1 MDQPKLWPVVLET
14 LMALGAHYVPAMDKA
29 ADDAGV
35 ERGVWGILI
44 AALTFEPE
52 AVSNAAL
59 QRRNPY
65 QNYTRLLADAA
76 GQGLFLV
83 ERPGVYTLTDLGRA
97 VGTEIILAA
106 YARMQ
111 TFEPLR
117 VEQMQYLSV
126 LLRKL
131 VVASHTSPE
140 PPGKWCLTHARRIDP
155 GQNAPLIIQVD
166 QYLSDL
172 AAYRDDAHLAAW
184 GELKFGFD
192 GPTWEIF
199 SLLWR
204 DGPADL
210 AGLLEKLVPRRFS
223 RKIYATAL
231 NKMESQAL
239 LEADSGKYKL
249 TPAGEQLRQSAED
262 TTDAYFYAPWACLD
276 PEELEALEILLTK
289 LSDEMGKKR
298 AIRCP

>member
-1 MDQPKLWPVVLET
+1 MDQTKLWPIALET
-14 LMALGAHYVPAMDKA
+14 LMALGAHYVPAMEKA
-29 ADDAGV
+29 ADDAGA
-35 ERGVWGILI
+35 ERGVWGLLI
-44 AALTFEPE
+44 SALTFEPE
-52 AVSNAAL
+52 SITNAKL
-59 QRRNPY
+59 QKRNPY
-65 QNYTRLLADAA
+65 QDYVRLLADAA
-76 GQGLFLV
+76 GQGFFEV
-83 ERPGVYTLTDLGRA
+83 QSPGVYKLTDLGRA

-184 GELKFGFD
+184 REYDFD
-192 GPTWEIF
+192 GPTWETF
-199 SLLWR
+199 TLLWR
-204 DGPADL
+204 GEVSTLDDL
-210 AGLLEKLVPRRFS
+210 MEKLTQRRFPANV
-223 RKIYATAL
+223 YANAL
-231 NKMESQAL
+231 QN
-239 LEADSGKYKL
+239 LEARGLISEDSDKFNL
-249 TPAGEQLRQSAED
+249 TAAGEQLRQKVED
-262 TTDAYFYAPWACLD
+262 TTDAYFYASWNCLD
-276 PEELEALEILLTK
+276 AEEREALKILLGK
-289 LSDEMGKKR
+289 LTTEMGHKN
-298 AIRCP
+298 

>member
-1 MDQPKLWPVVLET
+1 MDRTEMWPHALET
-14 LMALGAHYVPAMDKA
+14 LMALGAHYVPAMEKA
-29 ADDAGV
+29 ADDAGA
-35 ERGVWGILI
+35 ERGVWGLLI
-44 AALTFEPE
+44 SALTFEPE
-52 AVSNAAL
+52 SITNAKL

-65 QNYTRLLADAA
+65 QDYARLLADAT
-76 GQGLFLV
+76 GQGFFQL
-83 ERPGVYTLTDLGRA
+83 ESPGVYRLSDLGRT

-140 PPGKWCLTHARRIDP
+140 PPGKWSLTHARRIDP

-184 GELKFGFD
+184 QEHEFD
-192 GPTWEIF
+192 GPTWETLTLF
-199 SLLWR
+199 WKEEVDDLDSLVERLSYR
-204 DGPADL
+204 RFPKEVYVTAL
-210 AGLLEKLVPRRFS
+210 QHLEMKGLLVKDAE
-223 RKIYATAL
+223 
-231 NKMESQAL
+231 
-239 LEADSGKYKL
+239 KYKISR
-249 TPAGEQLRQSAED
+249 TGKELRSAAEKK
-262 TTDAYFYAPWACLD
+262 TDAYFYTPWDCLD
-276 PEELEALEILLTK
+276 AEELEALKVLLGK
-289 LSDEMGKKR
+289 LTTEMGKKR
-298 AIRCP
+298 DLRCP

>member
-1 MDQPKLWPVVLET
+1 MKQPKLWPVALET
-14 LMALGAHYVPAMDKA
+14 LMALGAHYVPAMEKA

-35 ERGVWGILI
+35 ERGVWGLLI
-44 AALTFEPE
+44 SALTFEPE
-52 AVSNAAL
+52 AISNAIL

-65 QNYTRLLADAA
+65 QDYTRLLADAA
-76 GQGLFLV
+76 SQGFFAV
-83 ERPGVYTLTDLGRA
+83 ESPGAYQITDLGRA

-184 GELKFGFD
+184 RGLDLD
-192 GPTWEIF
+192 GPTWEALT
-199 SLLWR
+199 LLWQ
-204 DGPADL
+204 GEAVDL
-210 AGLLEKLVPRRFS
+210 DALLERLVHRRFS
-223 RKIYATAL
+223 RDVYAAAL
-231 NKMESQAL
+231 QK
-239 LEADSGKYKL
+239 LETRGLILADSGKYRL
-249 TPAGEQLRQSAED
+249 TPAGEQLRQNAEAA
-262 TTDAYFYAPWACLD
+262 TDAYFYAPWDCLD
-276 PEELEALEILLTK
+276 AEELEALEILLAKLTK
-289 LSDEMGKKR
+289 EMGKKR
-298 AIRCP
+298 SQRCP

>member
-1 MDQPKLWPVVLET
+1 MDRTRLWPIALET
-14 LMALGAHYVPAMDKA
+14 LMALGAHYVPAMEKA
-29 ADDAGV
+29 ADDAGA
-35 ERGVWGILI
+35 ERGVWGLLI
-44 AALTFEPE
+44 SALTFEPE
-52 AVSNAAL
+52 SVTSTKL
-59 QRRNPY
+59 QQRNPY
-65 QNYTRLLADAA
+65 QDYTRLLADAA
-76 GQGLFLV
+76 GQGFFML
-83 ERPGVYTLTDLGRA
+83 ESPGIYQLSDLGRT

-184 GELKFGFD
+184 EEYDFD
-192 GPTWEIF
+192 GPTWEALT
-199 SLLWR
+199 LLWR
-204 DGPADL
+204 KEADTL
-210 AGLLEKLVPRRFS
+210 DALVEKLAHRRFPPTV
-223 RKIYATAL
+223 YAAAL
-231 NKMESQAL
+231 QE
-239 LEADSGKYKL
+239 LEAMKLISAEDGKYKL
-249 TPAGEQLRQSAED
+249 TSAGKRLRQKAED
-262 TTDAYFYAPWACLD
+262 TTDAYFYAPWECLD
-276 PEELEALEILLTK
+276 AEELEALETLLGK
-289 LSDEMGKKR
+289 LTVEMGKR
-298 AIRCP
+298 RSARCP

>member
-1 MDQPKLWPVVLET
+1 MDQPKLWPVALET
-14 LMALGAHYVPAMDKA
+14 LMALGAHYVPAMEKA

-35 ERGVWGILI
+35 ERGVWGLLI
-44 AALTFEPE
+44 SALTFEPE
-52 AVSNAAL
+52 AISNTIL
-59 QRRNPY
+59 QQRNPY
-65 QNYTRLLADAA
+65 QDYTRLLADAA
-76 GQGLFLV
+76 SQGFFAV
-83 ERPGVYTLTDLGRA
+83 EVPGSYQITDLGRA

-111 TFEPLR
+111 TFEPMR

-184 GELKFGFD
+184 HNLDFD
-192 GPTWEIF
+192 GPTWEALT
-199 SLLWR
+199 LLWQ
-204 DGPADL
+204 GEADDL
-210 AGLLEKLVPRRFS
+210 DTLEEKLAHRRFS
-223 RKIYATAL
+223 RDVYAAAL
-231 NKMESQAL
+231 QK
-239 LEADSGKYKL
+239 LELRGLILADSGKYRL
-249 TPAGEQLRQSAED
+249 TPAGEQLRQNAEAA
-262 TTDAYFYAPWACLD
+262 TDAYFYAPWDCLD
-276 PEELEALEILLTK
+276 AEELEALEILLTK
-289 LSDEMGKKR
+289 LTEEMGKKR
-298 AIRCP
+298 S

>member
-14 LMALGAHYVPAMDKA
+14 LMALGAHYVPAMEKA

-35 ERGVWGILI
+35 ERGVWGLLI
-44 AALTFEPE
+44 SALTFEPE
-52 AVSNAAL
+52 AISNAKL

-65 QNYTRLLADAA
+65 QDYTRLLADAA
-76 GQGLFLV
+76 SQGFFEV
-83 ERPGVYTLTDLGRA
+83 ESPGSYQITDLGRA

-184 GELKFGFD
+184 HELDFD
-192 GPTWEIF
+192 GSTWEALT
-199 SLLWR
+199 LLWR
-204 DGPADL
+204 GEADDL
-210 AGLLEKLVPRRFS
+210 DTLTEKLAHRRFS
-223 RKIYATAL
+223 HDVYADAL
-231 NKMESQAL
+231 QKLVARDLISV
-239 LEADSGKYKL
+239 DSGKYKL
-249 TPAGEQLRQSAED
+249 TSPGEQLRQKAED
-262 TTDAYFYAPWACLD
+262 ATDAYFYAPWDCLD

-289 LSDEMGKKR
+289 LTEEMGKKR
-298 AIRCP
+298 SLRCP